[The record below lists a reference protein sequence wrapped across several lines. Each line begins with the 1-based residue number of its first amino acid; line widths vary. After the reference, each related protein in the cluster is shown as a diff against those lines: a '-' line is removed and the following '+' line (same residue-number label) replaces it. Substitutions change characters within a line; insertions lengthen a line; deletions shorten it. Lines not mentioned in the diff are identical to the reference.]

1 MIELMSEEQRNK
13 ERTQWKKKFVLVPR
27 KIEVYASHVTD
38 AQVAKFLL
46 AKLGGENPTK
56 LPVRFELWIWLDYIL
71 VRQIGSTY
79 YIPQYWPY
87 DIKPYARYPRASD
100 SE

>member
-1 MIELMSEEQRNK
+1 MMIELMSEEQRNK

-38 AQVAKFLL
+38 AQVAKFLG
-46 AKLGGENPTK
+46 ARYQTQVPKP
-56 LPVRFELWIWLDYIL
+56 PIRFELWVWLDYIL
-71 VRQIGSTY
+71 VRQVKHDILG
-79 YIPQYWPY
+79 PEDWRY